1 MKLRTIRAFTAGTL
15 AAALLTIN
23 SMVVLASSN
32 KVVGEILIADRNAE
46 VTVNG
51 EVAKSG
57 RSLFSG
63 SSIDTPSNS
72 GAVVTIG
79 SIGRLELAPSS
90 SITLSFDD
98 KGITGSL
105 NAGRVTVLSAT
116 GKVEILSNGTA
127 RQMMAGETAEAST
140 TQSDNTAGANTSTGG
155 NGWWIWA
162 AIFGGA
168 IVGVVA
174 ATTSDNNRTALG
186 GGTVIVSPSR

>member
-105 NAGRVTVLSAT
+105 NAGKVTVLSAT

-140 TQSDNTAGANTSTGG
+140 TQADNTAGANTSTGG

>member
-140 TQSDNTAGANTSTGG
+140 IS
-155 NGWWIWA
+155 
-162 AIFGGA
+162 
-168 IVGVVA
+168 
-174 ATTSDNNRTALG
+174 
-186 GGTVIVSPSR
+186 